1 MANASLNQAQRNH
14 AVERIKSM
22 TEAKLAEVRKANTT
36 PAVTLPVEKKI
47 ALIKAKRVKLSEDI
61 SWRSCLYAEPYTLF
75 DFSKHE
81 KLAVLSVVGK
91 KKIDQIQ
98 KDSQLAIDKIMLAGA
113 TEALAALASF
123 EAALA
128 KV

>member
-1 MANASLNQAQRNH
+1 MASASLNQTQRNH

-36 PAVTLPVEKKI
+36 PAVVLPPEKKI
-47 ALIKAKRVKLSEDI
+47 ALIKAKRVKLRDDI
-61 SWRSCLYAEPYTLF
+61 SWTARMYSEPFTLY

-81 KLAVLSVVGK
+81 KPAVLSVVGK
-91 KKIDQIQ
+91 KKIEQIE
-98 KDSQLAIDKIMLAGA
+98 KESQHAIDKIMLAGA

>member
-1 MANASLNQAQRNH
+1 MASASLNQAQRNH

-36 PAVTLPVEKKI
+36 PAVNLTSDKKI
-47 ALIKAKRVKLSEDI
+47 ALIKAKRVKLRDDI
-61 SWRSCLYAEPYTLF
+61 SWKSNLYSEPFNLY

-81 KLAVLSVVGK
+81 KLAVLSEVGK
-91 KKIDQIQ
+91 KKITQIE

-113 TEALAALASF
+113 AEALAALAAF

-128 KV
+128 KA

>member
-1 MANASLNQAQRNH
+1 MASASLNQAQRNH
-14 AVERIKSM
+14 AVERIKTM
-22 TEAKLAEVRKANTT
+22 TVAKLAEVRKAHTT
-36 PAVTLPVEKKI
+36 PADKLSSEKKI
-47 ALIKAKRVKLSEDI
+47 SLIKAKRVKLRDDI
-61 SWRSCLYAEPYTLF
+61 LWESRMCDTLYNIY

-81 KLAVLSVVGK
+81 KPEIFSDVGK
-91 KKIDQIQ
+91 KKIAQIE

-123 EAALA
+123 EASLA

>member
-1 MANASLNQAQRNH
+1 MASASLNQAHRNH

-22 TEAKLAEVRKANTT
+22 TEAKLAEVRKAHTT
-36 PAVTLPVEKKI
+36 PAVKLPAEKKI
-47 ALIKAKRVKLSEDI
+47 ALINAKRVKLRTDI
-61 SWRSCLYAEPYTLF
+61 KWGETLYDRPYSLF

-81 KLAVLSVVGK
+81 KPAVLSEVGK
-91 KKIDQIQ
+91 KKIAQIQ

-113 TEALAALASF
+113 TEALAALAAF

-128 KV
+128 KA

>member
-1 MANASLNQAQRNH
+1 MASASLNQAQRNH

-22 TEAKLAEVRKANTT
+22 TEAKLAEVRKAHTT
-36 PAVTLPVEKKI
+36 PAVKLTSDKKI
-47 ALIKAKRVKLSEDI
+47 ALIKAKRVKLRDDI
-61 SWRSCLYAEPYTLF
+61 SWKSNLYSEPFNLY

-81 KLAVLSVVGK
+81 KLAVLSEVGK
-91 KKIDQIQ
+91 KKITQIE

-113 TEALAALASF
+113 AEALAALAAF

-128 KV
+128 KA

>member
-1 MANASLNQAQRNH
+1 MASASLNQAQRNH

-22 TEAKLAEVRKANTT
+22 TEAKLAEVRKAHTT
-36 PAVTLPVEKKI
+36 PEVKLPVEKKI
-47 ALIKAKRVKLSEDI
+47 ALIKAKRVKLREDI
-61 SWRSCLYAEPYTLF
+61 SWRSRLYAEPYTLF

-91 KKIDQIQ
+91 KKIEQIE
-98 KDSQLAIDKIMLAGA
+98 KDSQQAIDMIMLAGA
-113 TEALAALASF
+113 TEALAALAAF

-128 KV
+128 KA

>member
-1 MANASLNQAQRNH
+1 MASASLNQAQRNH

-22 TEAKLAEVRKANTT
+22 TEAKLAEVRKAHTT
-36 PAVTLPVEKKI
+36 PAVKLPLEKKI
-47 ALIKAKRVKLSEDI
+47 ALINTKRVKLRTDI
-61 SWRSCLYAEPYTLF
+61 KWTESLYDRPYTLF
-75 DFSKHE
+75 NFSSLE
-81 KLAVLSVVGK
+81 KPAVLSALGK
-91 KKIDQIQ
+91 KKVEQIQ

-123 EAALA
+123 EAAMA

>member
-1 MANASLNQAQRNH
+1 MASASLNQSQRNH

-22 TEAKLAEVRKANTT
+22 TEAKLAEVRKAQTT
-36 PAVTLPVEKKI
+36 PAVNLATDKKI
-47 ALIKAKRVKLSEDI
+47 ALINAKRVKLRTDVKWGES
-61 SWRSCLYAEPYTLF
+61 LYDRPYTLF
-75 DFSKHE
+75 DFSKYE
-81 KLAVLSVVGK
+81 KPAVLSPVGK
-91 KKIDQIQ
+91 KKIEQIQ

-123 EAALA
+123 EAAMA

>member
-1 MANASLNQAQRNH
+1 MASASLNQAQRNH

-22 TEAKLAEVRKANTT
+22 TEAKLAEVRKAQTT
-36 PAVTLPVEKKI
+36 PAVNLTSDKKI
-47 ALIKAKRVKLSEDI
+47 ALINAKRVKLRTDVKWGES
-61 SWRSCLYAEPYTLF
+61 LYDRPYTLF

-81 KLAVLSVVGK
+81 KPAVLSEVGK
-91 KKIDQIQ
+91 KKVAQIQ

-123 EAALA
+123 EAAMA

>member
-1 MANASLNQAQRNH
+1 MASASLNQAQRNH

-22 TEAKLAEVRKANTT
+22 TVAKLAEVREAHTT
-36 PAVTLPVEKKI
+36 PAVYLTAEKKI
-47 ALIKAKRVKLSEDI
+47 ALINAKRVKLRTDI
-61 SWRSCLYAEPYTLF
+61 KWTKFLYDHPYTLF
-75 DFSKHE
+75 DFSSLE
-81 KLAVLSVVGK
+81 KPDVLSALGK
-91 KKIDQIQ
+91 KKVDQIE

>member
-1 MANASLNQAQRNH
+1 MASASLNQAQRNH

-22 TEAKLAEVRKANTT
+22 TEAKLAEVRKAHTT
-36 PAVTLPVEKKI
+36 PSVSLPVEKTI
-47 ALIKAKRVKLSEDI
+47 ALIKAKRVKLRDDI
-61 SWRSCLYAEPYTLF
+61 SWKSYLYSEPYNLY

-81 KLAVLSVVGK
+81 KPAVLSTVGK
-91 KKIDQIQ
+91 KKIEQIE

-113 TEALAALASF
+113 TEALEALSAF

>member
-1 MANASLNQAQRNH
+1 MASTSLNQAQRNH

-22 TEAKLAEVRKANTT
+22 AVAKLAEVRKAHTT
-36 PAVTLPVEKKI
+36 PEVKLPVEKKI
-47 ALIKAKRVKLSEDI
+47 ALINAKRVKLRTDI
-61 SWRSCLYAEPYTLF
+61 RWDDSLFDRPYTLF

-81 KLAVLSVVGK
+81 KPAVFSVVGMK
-91 KKIDQIQ
+91 KVDQIK
-98 KDSQLAIDKIMLAGA
+98 KDSQLAIDKIILAGA

-123 EAALA
+123 EAAMA

>member
-1 MANASLNQAQRNH
+1 MASASLNQAQRNH

-22 TEAKLAEVRKANTT
+22 TEAKLAEVHKAHTT
-36 PAVTLPVEKKI
+36 PEVMLSVDKKI
-47 ALIKAKRVKLSEDI
+47 ALINAKRVKLRTDIRWKRNFYSEPFN
-61 SWRSCLYAEPYTLF
+61 LY

-81 KLAVLSVVGK
+81 KLAVLSEVGN
-91 KKIDQIQ
+91 KKITQIE

-113 TEALAALASF
+113 TEALAALSAF
-123 EAALA
+123 EAAMA

>member
-1 MANASLNQAQRNH
+1 MASASLNQAQRNH

-22 TEAKLAEVRKANTT
+22 TEAKLAEVRKAQTT
-36 PAVTLPVEKKI
+36 PAVNLTADKKI
-47 ALIKAKRVKLSEDI
+47 ALINAKRVKLRTDI
-61 SWRSCLYAEPYTLF
+61 KWGESLYDRPYTLF
-75 DFSKHE
+75 DFSKYE
-81 KLAVLSVVGK
+81 KPAVLSEVGK
-91 KKIDQIQ
+91 KKVAQIQ

-123 EAALA
+123 EAAMA